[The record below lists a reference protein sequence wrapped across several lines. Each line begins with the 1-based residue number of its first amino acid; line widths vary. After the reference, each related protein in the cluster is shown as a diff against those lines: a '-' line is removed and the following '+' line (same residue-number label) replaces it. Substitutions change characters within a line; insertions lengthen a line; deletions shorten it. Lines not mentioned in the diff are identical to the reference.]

1 MTENLAKQKVEKNLM
16 REETEKSLKVISE
29 TTEARLRTLQ
39 LQERVFEEKMSLLK
53 SKEEKRA
60 DWEKLVV
67 QTNQDLDK
75 ERERLEA
82 ERRR

>member
-1 MTENLAKQKVEKNLM
+1 M

-82 ERRR
+82 ERKR